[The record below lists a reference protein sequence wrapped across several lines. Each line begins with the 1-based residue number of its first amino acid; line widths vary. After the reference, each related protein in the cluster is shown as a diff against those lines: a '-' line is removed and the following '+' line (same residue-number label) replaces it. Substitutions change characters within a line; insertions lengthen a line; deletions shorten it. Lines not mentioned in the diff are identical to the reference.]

1 MGKRVLIVGLCCLD
15 VVSYLD
21 NFPVEDSDNRVFDSR
36 ICLGG
41 NATNSTIVFNQL
53 SSKCNDINCE
63 LFAAL
68 PNNNKLVDELIEKS
82 GINIGKSVR
91 RVNSECPLST
101 VIINKNNGSRTILHY
116 RGNLEEITF
125 EEFSNAFGQEIRD
138 GKLDWIH
145 FEALLQK
152 NKIITKRFSPL
163 PTKENIF
170 NQKEKLNNFIW
181 PLECRQQKRLLGKD
195 GKSSSSQLV
204 GDQGQF
210 PEDLFTMDQLRRGAV
225 FLHLFGLVYMFIALA
240 IVCDEFFVPSLAVIT
255 QRLDI
260 SDDVAGATFMAAG
273 GSAPEFFTSV
283 VGTFLAKNNVGI
295 GTIVGSATFNIL
307 CVLAFCTIFSKN
319 CLQLSWWPLFR
330 DVSFYVIAL
339 IILVFAFLDEQTSK
353 EVNIPVEK
361 TPKFEWWSWR
371 RPLPISHLH
380 RSDTVCAHRTIQ
392 HHNNTNNQRRRQSS
406 IPNSGGYR
414 RQSIPIL
421 HSGAMFRNGIISL
434 MSQTLDPQQ
443 SILKRPNSDLNRNY
457 PTTNTAIR
465 RSLVD
470 TNGDIIIGSLS
481 NRCSPRV
488 DFEEIKSVLEEE
500 ADRPLDMSWPALWH
514 KQILY
519 VFLAPILFPLCVI
532 VARKGLGVMLI
543 LVNMKDNNNKKLNN
557 LINVRT
563 SISTLVWSSV
573 AHFGPPQNNDC
584 CEGLIERIGNMLN
597 NNDDGSTRNIQN
609 VLDKTNIRLINKLN
623 KWESCLE
630 SEGVLAKLETK
641 LILPIIECDKLEIA
655 KLGIRLAFR
664 PLKKIPEAK
673 HWWTYILDP
682 SFSIANMDDSELFP
696 LLNLGLFYKW
706 QNGQPLAT
714 IKLLSLKERR
724 PLLRLINSSSF
735 NRAMLL
741 IYSSISPF
749 LVQINSI
756 KKLELACDVR
766 AVKASITIQ

>member
-1 MGKRVLIVGLCCLD
+1 MTTKFSSSLSFLILII
-15 VVSYLD
+15 
-21 NFPVEDSDNRVFDSR
+21 
-36 ICLGG
+36 ICYISL
-41 NATNSTIVFNQL
+41 
-53 SSKCNDINCE
+53 
-63 LFAAL
+63 
-68 PNNNKLVDELIEKS
+68 
-82 GINIGKSVR
+82 
-91 RVNSECPLST
+91 
-101 VIINKNNGSRTILHY
+101 
-116 RGNLEEITF
+116 
-125 EEFSNAFGQEIRD
+125 
-138 GKLDWIH
+138 
-145 FEALLQK
+145 ALLQK

-339 IILVFAFLDEQTSK
+339 IILVFAFLDEQIIWWEAALLFIIYLAYALFMKYNSVVEIYVKNCFGCLTEMDKELTQIKEIDCVERMEVLEEEEDEDNNNSYLEENNKQLESNKSGGGGIVTSK

-434 MSQTLDPQQ
+434 MSQTLDPVIENRDQNIVENENKNKLESQRMQGGNNLEQQ

-457 PTTNTAIR
+457 PTTNIAIR

-500 ADRPLDMSWPALWH
+500 ADRPLDMSWPTLWH

-519 VFLAPILFPLCVI
+519 VFLAPILFPLWLTMADVRKPEKQKYFAITFSLSVLWIAFFSYLMVWLANTIGLTLGISTEVLGLTILAAGTSIPDLITSVI
-532 VARKGLGVMLI
+532 VARKGLGDMAVSSSVGSNIFDVCVGLPIPWLIFFLWQLISNFTSSNTNQNYLSVQVSSNGLICSVGMLFLMLI
-543 LVNMKDNNNKKLNN
+543 VLVL
-557 LINVRT
+557 
-563 SISTLVWSSV
+563 SV
-573 AHFGPPQNNDC
+573 GFCNW
-584 CEGLIERIGNMLN
+584 RM
-597 NNDDGSTRNIQN
+597 
-609 VLDKTNIRLINKLN
+609 NKLF
-623 KWESCLE
+623 
-630 SEGVLAKLETK
+630 GGTMIIAY
-641 LILPIIECDKLEIA
+641 LIFCALSIALEIG
-655 KLGIRLAFR
+655 GISC
-664 PLKKIPEAK
+664 P
-673 HWWTYILDP
+673 
-682 SFSIANMDDSELFP
+682 
-696 LLNLGLFYKW
+696 
-706 QNGQPLAT
+706 
-714 IKLLSLKERR
+714 
-724 PLLRLINSSSF
+724 LRLCQN
-735 NRAMLL
+735 
-741 IYSSISPF
+741 Y
-749 LVQINSI
+749 
-756 KKLELACDVR
+756 
-766 AVKASITIQ
+766 